1 MFKFVYKD
9 WTKVHQSIWERIL
22 NKHGLLQDK
31 EKIVIEVGCFEG
43 RSTVWFS
50 ERLIK
55 TPTSRYFCIDSW
67 SGGEEIDRLKLD
79 YDMKLVY
86 ENFKHNIDLLKC
98 KDQIS
103 IFRSNSEEALS
114 NLLTVFYRKA
124 DFIYLDGSHTKR
136 DTLVDLI
143 LALTLL
149 KKDGILIVDDYRN
162 NMGTEDMNLR
172 PTEAVDFV
180 LNTMKKELAY
190 KDTSE
195 GQMVIKRIS

>member
-1 MFKFVYKD
+1 MFKFQYKD
-9 WTKVHQSIWERIL
+9 WTKVHHSIWEKIL
-22 NKHGLLQDK
+22 NNQKLLDDK

-43 RSTVWFS
+43 RSTVWFA

-67 SGGEEIDRLKLD
+67 AGGEEIERMNLEF
-79 YDMKLVY
+79 DMQLVY
-86 ENFKHNIDLLKC
+86 QNFKHNIDLLEC

-103 IFRSNSEEALS
+103 VFRSKSEEALS
-114 NLLTVFYRKA
+114 NLLSVFYRKA

-136 DTLVDLI
+136 DTLVDLV
-143 LALTLL
+143 LGLTLL

-180 LNTMKKELAY
+180 LNSMKNELVYKE
-190 KDTSE
+190 TEES
-195 GQMVIKRIS
+195 QMVIKRIL